1 MIRRLVL
8 QSLGVQRGERIL
20 FEGLNLDLAA
30 GEAVTLTGPNGAG
43 KTSLLRVVAGFI
55 APLRGSV
62 RFEAATGALEPGEA
76 RRADCHFLGHQDGL
90 KAARTARDELVFWAR
105 WTGSSPA
112 GTIAAAERLG
122 VDRLLDLEV
131 RQLSAGQRRRLVLAR
146 LIAAPRSLWL
156 LDEPLSP
163 LDGASRG
170 LFGEIMAAHLE
181 AGGLILAAAHDPLP
195 MGGRELALRR

>member
-1 MIRRLVL
+1 
-8 QSLGVQRGERIL
+8 VQRGERIL

-30 GEAVTLTGPNGAG
+30 GQAVTLTGPNGAG

-55 APLRGSV
+55 APLHGSV

-90 KAARTARDELVFWAR
+90 KTARTARDELVFWAR

-112 GTIAAAERLG
+112 GIIAAAERMG

-131 RQLSAGQRRRLVLAR
+131 RQLSAGQRLVLAR

-170 LFGEIMAAHLE
+170 LFGDIMAAHLDS
-181 AGGLILAAAHDPLP
+181 GGLILAAAHDPLP
-195 MGGRELALRR
+195 MSGRELALRR